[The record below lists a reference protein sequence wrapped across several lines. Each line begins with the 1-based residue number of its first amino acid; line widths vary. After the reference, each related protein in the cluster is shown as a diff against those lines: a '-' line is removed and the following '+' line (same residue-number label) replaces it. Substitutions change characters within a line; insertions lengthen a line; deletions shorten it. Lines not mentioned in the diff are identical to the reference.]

1 MEEHF
6 RNQEISHL
14 LNIWDWCS
22 RPLHVKWKRKRKLR
36 NDCLM
41 GIAYAVSEGMFAPDI
56 NGFTLPQ
63 VYKTLPVPLLNEA
76 TVLEFWDAHPT
87 ALLEMSLGTFTK
99 GPSLAAQLERLRL
112 TRQNNPALDKIV
124 KTMHSREE
132 RFGFDWLFEGH
143 HPESEF
149 ARLQEEMAPL
159 CAEIKDLIV
168 RNHATVE
175 AIAQEVL
182 AQGPWQRGKLPA
194 SLFVRKTPESLLNR
208 ATRLK
213 LWQAA
218 QEVLSQDLEEEERLE
233 ALCNV
238 FYRKITPAVKAA
250 IEAQGYSVDFVVDDV
265 LNFDMYKSRAEI
277 TGSATG

>member
-1 MEEHF
+1 MEEHY
-6 RNQEISHL
+6 RNQEISNL
-14 LNIWDWCS
+14 LNIWEWCS
-22 RPLHVKWKRKRKLR
+22 RTLHVKWKRKRKLR
-36 NDCLM
+36 NSCLM
-41 GIAYAVSEGMFAPDI
+41 GIAYAVNEGMFARDI
-56 NGFTLPQ
+56 SGFTLPQ

-76 TVLEFWDAHPT
+76 TVLEFWDGHPT

-99 GPSLAAQLERLRL
+99 GPSLAAQLDRLRL
-112 TRQNNPALDKIV
+112 TRQDNPALDKIV
-124 KTMHSREE
+124 KKMRSRQE
-132 RFGFDWLFEGH
+132 RFGSDWLFQGH

-149 ARLQEEMAPL
+149 ARLQKEMAPL
-159 CAEIKDLIV
+159 CIEIRDLIV
-168 RNHATVE
+168 KKHATVE
-175 AIAQEVL
+175 ALAQEVL

-218 QEVLSQDLEEEERLE
+218 QEVLSQDLAEEEQLE
-233 ALCNV
+233 ALCDV
-238 FYRKITPAVKAA
+238 LYRKITPSVKAA

-265 LNFDMYKSRAEI
+265 LNFDMYKSRDEI

>member
-1 MEEHF
+1 
-6 RNQEISHL
+6 
-14 LNIWDWCS
+14 
-22 RPLHVKWKRKRKLR
+22 
-36 NDCLM
+36 
-41 GIAYAVSEGMFAPDI
+41 
-56 NGFTLPQ
+56 
-63 VYKTLPVPLLNEA
+63 
-76 TVLEFWDAHPT
+76 
-87 ALLEMSLGTFTK
+87 
-99 GPSLAAQLERLRL
+99 
-112 TRQNNPALDKIV
+112 LDKIV
-124 KTMHSREE
+124 KTMQSREE

-149 ARLQEEMAPL
+149 VRLQKEMAPL

-175 AIAQEVL
+175 ALAQEVL
-182 AQGPWQRGKLPA
+182 AQGPGQRGKLPA

-218 QEVLSQDLEEEERLE
+218 QEVLAQDLEEEERLE

-238 FYRKITPAVKAA
+238 FYRKITPAVAA
-250 IEAQGYSVDFVVDDV
+250 TIEAQGYSVDFVVDDV